1 MLNVPLLVLSLVIAT
16 LYSSLFHLRWGTTL
30 RELFTS
36 WVAALLG
43 FASGQLLAS
52 AFSWRDVLIG
62 ELHLMAASIACW
74 LFMALAKRLIS

>member
-1 MLNVPLLVLSLVIAT
+1 MPNLPMLVLSLVIAT
-16 LYSSLFHLRWGTTL
+16 LYSSLFHLRWGKTL
-30 RELFTS
+30 RELFIS

-62 ELHLMAASIACW
+62 ELHFVTATVACW
-74 LFMALAKRLIS
+74 LFMALAKRLKS